1 MLSRLTGRRVFLSVR
16 VRAVIGQ
23 VRLSLSR
30 GSSCRAWWKALIT
43 PTERRP
49 NICSRISSGRSRQD
63 RALVVFLRTRPAPAA
78 QPISSTARC
87 SRSRK
92 TRLRGGIPACQNV
105 YPLEEKV
112 PLRDVSPA
120 LSSTSSNYDTWIVRT
135 PVTLDNET
143 NVPLNRSLHAVTIQ

>member
-1 MLSRLTGRRVFLSVR
+1 MLSRLTGRRVFLSAR

-63 RALVVFLRTRPAPAA
+63 RALVVFLRTRPAPTG

-92 TRLRGGIPACQNV
+92 TRLGGIPVCNSRRCCV
-105 YPLEEKV
+105 KMCIRWKKKLCR
-112 PLRDVSPA
+112 LLWTC
-120 LSSTSSNYDTWIVRT
+120 LSQTMTRGLWGHQW
-135 PVTLDNET
+135 P
-143 NVPLNRSLHAVTIQ
+143 SLTRQTFL

>member
-1 MLSRLTGRRVFLSVR
+1 MADPENSKTRISTSSTYSHLYAQGEMLSRLTGRRVFLSAR

-63 RALVVFLRTRPAPAA
+63 RALVVFLRTRPAPTA
-78 QPISSTARC
+78 QPTSSTARC
-87 SRSRK
+87 RRSRK
-92 TRLRGGIPACQNV
+92 TRLRGGIPVCDSRVLCQDA
-105 YPLEEKV
+105 YPLEENA
-112 PLRDVSPA
+112 VSPA
-120 LSSTSSNYDTWIVRT
+120 LTSS
-135 PVTLDNET
+135 LK
-143 NVPLNRSLHAVTIQ
+143 L